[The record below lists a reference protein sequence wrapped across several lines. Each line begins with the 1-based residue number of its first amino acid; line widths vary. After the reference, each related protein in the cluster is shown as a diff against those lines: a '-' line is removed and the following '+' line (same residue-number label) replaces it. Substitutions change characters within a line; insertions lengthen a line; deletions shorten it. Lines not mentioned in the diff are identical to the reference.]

1 MNEYIIIVAGGAGTR
16 MNSDVPKQFMEAN
29 KKPIIIH
36 TINRFFEYNRKVQ
49 IICCVHSNYV
59 DYAEG
64 LMQKYFP
71 NTKIK
76 IVLGGET
83 RFHSVKNGLTTI
95 TDDNSLVAIH
105 DAARPLVSKETI
117 ERCFVSAREN
127 NSGIPIVKVSESIR
141 SVDGNKSVAIN
152 RDNYRIVQTPQC
164 FKTNMLQK
172 AFEVEYKNSFTDDA
186 TVFENVGQVVN
197 LVEGNIENIKITLPS
212 DLLIAEAL
220 LKKEL

>member
-1 MNEYIIIVAGGAGTR
+1 
-16 MNSDVPKQFMEAN
+16 
-29 KKPIIIH
+29 
-36 TINRFFEYNRKVQ
+36 
-49 IICCVHSNYV
+49 
-59 DYAEG
+59 
-64 LMQKYFP
+64 MQKYFP